1 MGLGCWALGL
11 GCRGRPSNRPVGQ
24 HVKRTAILFVLV
36 LLALANHAAAQEPDE
51 ERIFTFIKGTP
62 AKELDSALPKM
73 RFERWLLDVVG
84 KGVELQW
91 ELNDCGEQTGDP
103 EVDSKRDL
111 PICAGVDAELDKGR
125 AFQIL
130 LAIGTQKK
138 GIGGKPKLYSIIVQA
153 NRRLWDVKRLRDL
166 PKALEPQPAP

>member
-1 MGLGCWALGL
+1 MRL
-11 GCRGRPSNRPVGQ
+11 
-24 HVKRTAILFVLV
+24 HAIAFALV
-36 LLALANHAAAQEPDE
+36 LFAAGFAPPPMAQQPDE

-84 KGVELQW
+84 KGAALRW
-91 ELNDCGEQTGDP
+91 SINDCGEQSGDP
-103 EVDSKRDL
+103 EVDAKRDL
-111 PICAGVDAELDKGR
+111 PICAGVEAELDQGR

-138 GIGGKPKLYSIIVQA
+138 GIGGKPKLRSVIVQA
-153 NRRLWDVKRLRDL
+153 NRRMWDVKRLRDL
-166 PKALEPQPAP
+166 PKALEPQPSSINN